1 MTMKPTVKLACMS
14 WIYSKHSFE
23 RALESIA
30 ATGYKYVSFGLP
42 HEGKPAFEDGVAGE
56 AERIAGLLA
65 RYGLKPVSLVS
76 TNVLAPSQ
84 PLEKAIQR
92 LDFAQAIGVD
102 ELLSLGTTS
111 YARFPSEPKSEEE
124 MKPLNEAFA
133 EKYRRIGEEAGK
145 RGIVVSIKP
154 HTGNTAT
161 ASVIAE
167 TLKTIG
173 SPHIVGS
180 YDPGNVRFYEGV
192 EPSEDFPA
200 IAAQTVSLVA
210 KDHRGARAVLDF
222 PIPGEGDVDFPT
234 IFSTLRSVN
243 FTGPVILER
252 LDGLNGEFHAGIPI
266 EALDERV
273 RAARLNLERM
283 LAEAGFE
290 V

>member
-14 WIYSKHSFE
+14 WIYMKHPFE

-42 HEGKPAFEDGVAGE
+42 HEGKPAFEDGVEGE
-56 AERIAGLLA
+56 AERISGLL
-65 RYGLKPVSLVS
+65 RKYGLKPVSLVS
-76 TNVLAPSQ
+76 TNVLAPSL
-84 PLEKAIQR
+84 PIEKAIER

-111 YARFPSEPKSEEE
+111 YTRFPDEPKSEEE

-161 ASVIAE
+161 ASVMAD
-167 TLKTIG
+167 TLRTIG
-173 SPHIVGS
+173 SPYVVGS
-180 YDPGNVRFYEGV
+180 YDPGNVRFYEGI
-192 EPSEDFPA
+192 EPHEDFPA
-200 IAAQTVSLVA
+200 IASQTVSIVA
-210 KDHRGARAVLDF
+210 KDHSGKRAAMDF
-222 PIPGEGDVDFPT
+222 PIPGEGDVDFAT
-234 IFSTLRSVN
+234 LFSTLRAVN
-243 FTGPVILER
+243 FTGPVIVER
-252 LDGLNGEFHAGIPI
+252 LDGVNGAYSANSPI
-266 EALDERV
+266 EVLDERV
-273 RAARLNLERM
+273 KAARINLERL
-283 LAEAGFE
+283 LAGAGFE